1 MSDEAFTQ
9 YVNTELPK
17 RIATNESPLDVP
29 PGMVFVTLGAG
40 LLTELKP
47 YISDEPSDER
57 TKWEIVE
64 W

>member
-17 RIATNESPLDVP
+17 RISTNESPLDVP
-29 PGMVFVTLGAG
+29 PGMVFVTLGTG

-47 YISDEPSDER
+47 YISGESSDER

>member
-1 MSDEAFTQ
+1 MSQFEDF
-9 YVNTELPK
+9 VNTELPK

-29 PGMVFVTLGAG
+29 PGMVFVTLGVG

-47 YISDEPSDER
+47 YTSGEPSDER